1 MKKIWV
7 TALDHDEKK
16 VQSILGTIRQYGLDG
31 NGHFWED
38 DIKNMAWF
46 TPKEAIVDKDSGLW
60 VIVGSGK
67 SLKTDTVRYGLAML
81 TLAVQAEKGIGFPV
95 LFVDADGDVTH
106 EILPTPLKGADIIAF
121 DNASLGAK
129 MVAKANTP
137 VKEIDSGYRMAIHA
151 NPNYGVWFEVGP
163 SGDSAWSGALLG
175 VSNALIDAH
184 GVGSAGKLPE
194 KAILEY
200 QMQGLKVQLGET
212 EYTAWAVQNNLDSNN
227 SYYVRVREMPE
238 SILFGP
244 YSSEE
249 EAEVHI
255 INLY

>member
-16 VQSILGTIRQYGLDG
+16 VQKILSTIRQYGLDG
-31 NGHFWED
+31 NGHFWQD

-46 TPKEAIVDKDSGLW
+46 SPKEAIVDKESCLW
-60 VIVGSGK
+60 VILGSGK
-67 SLKTDTVRYGLAML
+67 SLETDSVRFGLALL
-81 TLAVQAEKGIGFPV
+81 TLTVQAEKGLGFPV
-95 LFVDADGDVTH
+95 LFVASEGDINNDV
-106 EILPTPLKGADIIAF
+106 LPTPLKGADIIASGSP
-121 DNASLGAK
+121 SLGAK

-137 VKEIDSGYRMAIHA
+137 IKEIDSDYRIDLHA
-151 NPNYGVWFEVGP
+151 NPNYGIWFEIGP
-163 SGDSAWSGALLG
+163 SGDSVWNGALLG

-200 QMQGLKVQLGET
+200 QMQGLKLKLGEK
-212 EYTAWAVQNNLDSNN
+212 EYTAWAVQNKLDSNN

-238 SILFGP
+238 SIIFGP

-249 EAEVHI
+249 EASVNI